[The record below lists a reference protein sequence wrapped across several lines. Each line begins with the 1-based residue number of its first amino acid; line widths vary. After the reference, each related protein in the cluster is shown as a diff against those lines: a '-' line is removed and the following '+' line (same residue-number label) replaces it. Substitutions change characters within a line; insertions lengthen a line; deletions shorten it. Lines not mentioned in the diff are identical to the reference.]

1 MKAAT
6 LALLLAGCGAAP
18 ADPEPMGPPLLTYRA
33 CAPGRKVG
41 QFRIELTE
49 GFTAISGNIAE
60 AVVPGDVREQVAEI
74 GGCRL
79 LRKRQLSC
87 VPGCRAGMTCSEGGR
102 CIPYPDNLDAGT
114 VRIGGLVR
122 PVQMRP
128 DPAGR
133 RYFATGLP
141 HPGFTDGANI
151 QLHAS
156 GAAGLSPFSLAGR
169 GIAAL
174 VPADRPLSLEV
185 DHPFAIEWQPADSR
199 PAAIEL
205 TVNIDQHGQT
215 PATLV
220 CRGEDSGR
228 LEVPADLVGRLI
240 AAGASGYPQALLS
253 RQSADAVDLP
263 PGCVELI
270 VASGARKSLTV
281 AGHTP
286 CRSDEECPPG
296 GHCDTLLQ
304 SCR

>member
-1 MKAAT
+1 
-6 LALLLAGCGAAP
+6 
-18 ADPEPMGPPLLTYRA
+18 MGPPLASYRA
-33 CAPGRKVG
+33 CSPERKVG
-41 QFRIELTE
+41 EFRVELTAS
-49 GFTAISGNIAE
+49 FTAVSGNIAE
-60 AVVPGDVREQVAEI
+60 AVVPGDVRELVAES

-79 LRKRQLSC
+79 LRKRQLTC
-87 VPGCRAGMTCSEGGR
+87 VSGCGAGMTCGEGGR
-102 CIPYPDNLDAGT
+102 CLSYPDNLDAGT

-141 HPGFTDGANI
+141 HPGFADGANI
-151 QLHAS
+151 QLQAS
-156 GAAGLSPFSLAGR
+156 GAARVPPFSLAGR

-174 VPADRPLSLEV
+174 VPVDQPLTMEV
-185 DHPFAIEWQPADSR
+185 DRPFAIEWLPVDSS

-205 TVNIDQHGQT
+205 TVNIDQHGLT
-215 PATLV
+215 PASLV
-220 CRGEDSGR
+220 CRGEDRGR

-263 PGCVELI
+263 PGCVELM
-270 VASGARKSLTV
+270 VASAAGKSITV

-286 CRSDEECPPG
+286 CRTDGDCPTG
-296 GHCDTLLQ
+296 GRCATALQ